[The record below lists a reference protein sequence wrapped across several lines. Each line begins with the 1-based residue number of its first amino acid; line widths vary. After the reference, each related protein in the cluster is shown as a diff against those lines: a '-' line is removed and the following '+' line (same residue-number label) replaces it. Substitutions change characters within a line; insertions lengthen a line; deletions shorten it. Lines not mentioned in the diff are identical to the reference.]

1 MATLK
6 KTILGRLS
14 GTVGD
19 LVFRNK
25 KGRNFVSSKPA
36 SFNAPSDEASLE
48 RRARFGLTIKFATSV
63 GSIPELKEIW
73 RTYKPSRYTTHNFII
88 KENYPLI
95 THEGISNAAMIV
107 PPNGFLNDFD
117 SINVS
122 QSNLTVEYTAIG
134 NELGIDPLVETNF
147 RLAGIIFLSSP
158 VDSSFQPYSFISV
171 ISGPVPVD
179 LNEPLVFTAPFSAQ
193 QSELVSK
200 YQTRKAF
207 CTVISF
213 TAENK
218 IVNFARTFTG

>member
-19 LVFRNK
+19 IVFRNK
-25 KGRNFVSSKPA
+25 HGRNFVSSKPA

-48 RRARFGLTIKFATSV
+48 RRARFRLSIKFASSV

-73 RTYKPSRYTTHNFII
+73 RTYKPTRYTTHNFIF

-95 THEGISNAAMIV
+95 THEDVSNAAMIV
-107 PPNGFLNDFD
+107 PSNGFINDFD

-122 QSNLTVEYTAIG
+122 QSNLRVEYTSIG
-134 NELGIDPLVETNF
+134 SEPGIDPLVEVNL

-158 VDSSFQPYSFISV
+158 VDPSSPPYSFISV
-171 ISGPVPVD
+171 LSGPVPVD
-179 LNEPLVFTAPFSAQ
+179 LIEPLVFTASFSAQ

-200 YQTRKAF
+200 YQTRKAL

-218 IVNFARTFTG
+218 IVNFARTFIG